1 MTVADFTSEVFTFI
15 EVSYGKSVIK
25 RVKAKK
31 NNDVVE
37 RIMEDSRTKEYSVD
51 KTAHKLMAMLRVI
64 P

>member
-1 MTVADFTSEVFTFI
+1 MTVADFASEVFTFI

-25 RVKAKK
+25 RVKSKK

-37 RIMEDSRTKEYSVD
+37 RIMEDSRTKEYSID